1 MSSSAEVAKRRQAVG
16 DLWVRGVPVH
26 RIASTLKTPDR
37 TIRSDVEV
45 IRAQLQQDRIAELEA
60 RRDRSVA
67 VLRKV
72 QQEAWGLFARLED
85 ASSSKVGAL
94 NTVVSTEEKIAKLEG
109 TLGADVNVNQTTN
122 VNVVTQEDW
131 QRIQETIAAA
141 LMPFSDARIAVASAL
156 AQMDGTRDKL
166 S

>member
-1 MSSSAEVAKRRQAVG
+1 
-16 DLWVRGVPVH
+16 
-26 RIASTLKTPDR
+26 
-37 TIRSDVEV
+37 
-45 IRAQLQQDRIAELEA
+45 
-60 RRDRSVA
+60 
-67 VLRKV
+67 
-72 QQEAWGLFARLED
+72 
-85 ASSSKVGAL
+85 
-94 NTVVSTEEKIAKLEG
+94 VSTEEKIAKLEG

-141 LMPFSDARIAVASAL
+141 LMPFTDARIAVASAL